1 MRLAVLAVFFVMN
14 SLGQVIITD
23 SGSTNR
29 PGMTVT
35 IDAKGKAQVAD
46 RRGGIT
52 AKMVIEKDLHTRLMR
67 DLDAAVPL
75 DQMNVRGCAK
85 SVSFGS
91 RTYIIYKGVQ
101 SPDISCVG
109 QSDPVV
115 IALQKDAQE
124 IVALARAKMPQNNL
138 SLR

>member
-29 PGMTVT
+29 SGMTVT

-46 RRGGIT
+46 RRGGTPI
-52 AKMVIEKDLHTRLMR
+52 KMSLDKETHTRLIQ

-75 DQMNVRGCAK
+75 DQMNVHGCAK
-85 SVSFGS
+85 SISFGS
-91 RTYIIYKGVQ
+91 RTYITYKGVQ
-101 SPDISCVG
+101 SPDISCAG
-109 QSDPVV
+109 QSDPTV